1 MICVCISVLLVR
13 DGHLSHNNVTHIKRL
28 RLSSFNP
35 LSLHFSPSISSS
47 VCQSLSQF
55 LTPPPVHLQ
64 PIYPSPHLSKKV
76 RPRDADDK
84 RACTKRRLALE
95 GWMCDNKVWLFP
107 DSLTMSVAVKEENGC
122 CKSPS
127 GMHNMET
134 LLNLHGRT
142 YRVSV
147 TKRHSNLLTH
157 IRHMHMLLYVHTIL
171 YVHIHGHT
179 NTLACTHKIING
191 GGESPSAVGE

>member
-64 PIYPSPHLSKKV
+64 PIYPSPNLSKKV
-76 RPRDADDK
+76 RPRDADNK

-142 YRVSV
+142 YRVSARYK
-147 TKRHSNLLTH
+147 TPLKLAYTYKTH
-157 IRHMHMLLYVHTIL
+157 AYVALCAHDI
-171 YVHIHGHT
+171 V
-179 NTLACTHKIING
+179 CTHPRSHKHTCMHTQDN
-191 GGESPSAVGE
+191 

>member
-76 RPRDADDK
+76 RPRDADNK

-142 YRVSV
+142 YRVSARYK
-147 TKRHSNLLTH
+147 TPLKLAYTYKTH
-157 IRHMHMLLYVHTIL
+157 AYVALCAHDI
-171 YVHIHGHT
+171 V
-179 NTLACTHKIING
+179 CTHPRSHKHSCMHTQDN
-191 GGESPSAVGE
+191 